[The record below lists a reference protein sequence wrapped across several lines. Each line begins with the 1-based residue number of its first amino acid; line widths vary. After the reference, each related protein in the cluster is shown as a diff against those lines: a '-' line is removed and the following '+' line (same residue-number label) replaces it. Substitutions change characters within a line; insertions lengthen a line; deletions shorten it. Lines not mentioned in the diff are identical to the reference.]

1 MKNSKEPL
9 ISIIMN
15 CHNGEEYLS
24 LALESILNQTYSN
37 WELIFF
43 DNKSSDNSVN
53 IIEGKDSRIKICKS
67 DSFISLYEARNEAI
81 RFCNGNAITFLD
93 TDDTWIENKLEL
105 QVSSF
110 LLGDKF
116 IYGDYH
122 QINENNIIINK
133 ITPYPSKCTNELL
146 LRNTISIGCVMIETE
161 LLKGE
166 KFDPFYNLL
175 GDFDLWVRLSQKNG
189 ITHLPF
195 VLEHSRVHSN
205 NLSDQL
211 NSSWKIER
219 RYFYKKYLSKLSLI
233 IKTPAIMK
241 YILITEVKGILN
253 KR

>member
-1 MKNSKEPL
+1 MNNLDKPL
-9 ISIIMN
+9 ISIIVN
-15 CHNGEEYLS
+15 CHNGEQYLS
-24 LALESILNQTYSN
+24 FALESILKQTYSN

-43 DNKSSDNSVN
+43 DNKSSDSSVK
-53 IIEGKDSRIKICKS
+53 IIEGKDPRIKIFKS
-67 DSFISLYEARNEAI
+67 NSFISLYEARNAAI
-81 RFCNGNAITFLD
+81 EFCNGKAITFLD
-93 TDDTWIENKLEL
+93 TDDIWIENKLEL

-110 LLGDKF
+110 LVGNKF
-116 IYGDYH
+116 IYGDYY
-122 QINENNIIINK
+122 QINENNHIINK
-133 ITPYPSKCTNELL
+133 KTPNPSKSTNELL
-146 LRNTISIGCVMIETE
+146 IRNTISIGCVMIETE

-175 GDFDLWVRLSQKNG
+175 GDFDLWVKLSQKNE

-205 NLSDQL
+205 NLSDHL

-233 IKTPAIMK
+233 FKTPAIMK
-241 YILITEVKGILN
+241 YIISTEFNGVLN

>member
-1 MKNSKEPL
+1 MNNLDKPL
-9 ISIIMN
+9 ISIIVN

-24 LALESILNQTYSN
+24 LALESILKQTYSN

-43 DNKSSDNSVN
+43 DNKSSDNSVK
-53 IIEGKDSRIKICKS
+53 IIEGKDPRIKIFKS
-67 DSFISLYEARNEAI
+67 NLFISLYEARNEAI
-81 RFCNGNAITFLD
+81 EFCNGNAITFLD
-93 TDDTWIENKLEL
+93 TDDIWIENKLEI

-110 LLGDKF
+110 LEGNKF

-122 QINENNIIINK
+122 QINENNNLINK
-133 ITPYPSKCTNELL
+133 ITPNPSKCTNELL
-146 LRNTISIGCVMIETE
+146 IRNTISIGCVMIETE

-233 IKTPAIMK
+233 FKTPAIMK
-241 YILITEVKGILN
+241 YVLITEVKGILN

>member
-1 MKNSKEPL
+1 MNKLKNPL
-9 ISIIMN
+9 ISIIIN
-15 CHNGEEYLS
+15 CHNGEQYLN
-24 LALESILNQTYSN
+24 LAIESILNQTYSN
-37 WELIFF
+37 WEVVFF
-43 DNKSSDNSVN
+43 DNKSTDNSLK
-53 IIEGKDSRIKICKS
+53 IIHGKDPRIKIFKS
-67 DSFISLYEARNEAI
+67 NSFLPLYEARNAAI
-81 RFCNGNAITFLD
+81 EFCNGKAITFLD
-93 TDDTWIENKLEL
+93 TDDIWIKNKLEL

-110 LLGDKF
+110 LVGNKF

-122 QINENNIIINK
+122 QINENNQIINYK
-133 ITPYPSKCTNELL
+133 TPKPSKCTNELL
-146 LRNTISIGCVMIETE
+146 IRNTISIGCVMVETT

-175 GDFDLWVRLSQKNG
+175 GDFDLWVRLSQKNK

-205 NLSDQL
+205 NLSDHL

-233 IKTPAIMK
+233 FKTPAIMK
-241 YILITEVKGILN
+241 YIIISEFKAILN

>member
-1 MKNSKEPL
+1 VNNLDKPL
-9 ISIIMN
+9 ISIIVN

-24 LALESILNQTYSN
+24 LALESILKQTYSN

-43 DNKSSDNSVN
+43 DNKSSDNSVK
-53 IIEGKDSRIKICKS
+53 IIEGKDPRIKIFKS
-67 DSFISLYEARNEAI
+67 NLFISLYEARNEAI
-81 RFCNGNAITFLD
+81 EFCNGNAITFLD
-93 TDDTWIENKLEL
+93 TDDIWIENKLEI

-110 LLGDKF
+110 LEGNKF

-122 QINENNIIINK
+122 QINENNNLINK
-133 ITPYPSKCTNELL
+133 ITPNPSKCTNELL
-146 LRNTISIGCVMIETE
+146 IRNTISIGCVMIETE

-233 IKTPAIMK
+233 FKTPAIMK
-241 YILITEVKGILN
+241 YVLITEVKGILN